1 MNKIEEIK
9 IWLEIA
15 SEDYNTAL
23 FLRNMKPI
31 PLEIIC
37 FHCQQSAEKDLKA
50 YLIKNDIIVQ
60 KTHNLELI
68 LKKCIEIDFSF
79 KDIYK
84 SCLRLTDYA
93 VELRY
98 PYRLEIT
105 NEIMELAI
113 EDATLIKEFVNE
125 KIFNKSCKDLLLV
138 NLDKD

>member
-1 MNKIEEIK
+1 M
-9 IWLEIA
+9 
-15 SEDYNTAL
+15 T
-23 FLRNMKPI
+23 F
-31 PLEIIC
+31 
-37 FHCQQSAEKDLKA
+37 
-50 YLIKNDIIVQ
+50 LIKNDIIVQ

-68 LKKCIEIDFSF
+68 LKKCIEIDSSF

-125 KIFNKSCKDLLLV
+125 TIFNKSCKDLLLV